1 MTRPRLQASLACVV
15 TLGLWHWRGGYI
27 PTALAIVAAALAVLA
42 WLLPAAYAPFS
53 RAFERFGHAILV
65 VFTWLALGLVY
76 LGVLTPLR
84 LWRTLRRHDP
94 LHRRFDP
101 TATTYLRP
109 LPQKPQNFTR
119 QF

>member
-1 MTRPRLQASLACVV
+1 MTRPRLQATLACVV

-27 PTALAIVAAALAVLA
+27 PAALAIAAATLAVLA

-65 VFTWLALGLVY
+65 VFTWFALGLVY
-76 LGVLTPLR
+76 FGVLTPLR
-84 LWRTLRRHDP
+84 
-94 LHRRFDP
+94 P